1 MEKKINLKNEFNV
14 SKDIIIRVFVFIC
27 ILYFMNLSLWIN
39 FIFILLAS
47 GSSIYLHLKYSLQD
61 EKKTLIIDNE
71 NISLKINDKNY
82 NLNSTEKIII
92 HGSVGLTRNII
103 PIFISPSYYYISFI
117 SKEYGELSVSSLVD
131 LNLKELILERFDK
144 SIISY
149 DYFILY

>member
-1 MEKKINLKNEFNV
+1 
-14 SKDIIIRVFVFIC
+14 
-27 ILYFMNLSLWIN
+27 
-39 FIFILLAS
+39 
-47 GSSIYLHLKYSLQD
+47 LKYSLQD

-82 NLNSTEKIII
+82 NLNSTDKIII

-131 LNLKELILERFDK
+131 LNLKELILKRFDK